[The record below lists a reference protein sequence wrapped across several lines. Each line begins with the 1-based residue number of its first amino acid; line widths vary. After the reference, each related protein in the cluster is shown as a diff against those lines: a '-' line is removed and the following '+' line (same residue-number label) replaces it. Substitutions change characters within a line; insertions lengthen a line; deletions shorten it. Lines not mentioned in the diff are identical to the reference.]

1 MDYNVGL
8 VALAIGLGMA
18 IAAAI
23 GALSQSRAIWRAV
36 EAIARQP
43 EAGGRIFTSMIIG
56 LALIET
62 LVLFTFLVTGIIL
75 KGDLTTM
82 VQANYGKAS
91 LENQKLM
98 DNYEAEK
105 KAEKAKTG
113 GGH

>member
-1 MDYNVGL
+1 MRTVDYNIGL
-8 VALAIGLGMA
+8 VALVIGLGMA
-18 IAAAI
+18 IAASI

-43 EAGGRIFTSMIIG
+43 EAGGRIFTAMIIG
-56 LALIET
+56 LAFIET
-62 LVLFTFLVTGIIL
+62 LVIFTLFVTGIIL

-82 VQANYGKAS
+82 VQARYGKDKVEA
-91 LENQKLM
+91 QKLM

-105 KAEKAKTG
+105 AKSG

>member
-1 MDYNVGL
+1 VDYNIGL

-18 IAAAI
+18 IAASI

-43 EAGGRIFTSMIIG
+43 EAGGRIFTAMIIG

-62 LVLFTFLVTGIIL
+62 LVLFTFLVTGVIL
-75 KGDLTTM
+75 KGDLSKL
-82 VQANYGKAS
+82 VQANYGKNNVEA
-91 LENQKLM
+91 QKLM
-98 DNYEAEK
+98 DNYD
-105 KAEKAKTG
+105 AEKAKSG

>member
-1 MDYNVGL
+1 MDYNISW
-8 VALAIGLGMA
+8 VAISIGLGMA
-18 IAAAI
+18 IAASI

-43 EAGGRIFTSMIIG
+43 EAGGRIFTALIIG

-75 KGDLTTM
+75 KGDLTKM

-91 LENQKLM
+91 LEAQKLQ
-98 DNYEAEK
+98 DNYESEK
-105 KAEKAKTG
+105 SKTG

>member
-18 IAAAI
+18 LAASI
-23 GALSQSRAIWRAV
+23 GALSQAKAIWRAV

-62 LVLFTFLVTGIIL
+62 LVIYTLLVTGFFL
-75 KGDLTTM
+75 QSNMNEM
-82 VQANYGKAS
+82 VKAKYGKEL

-98 DNYEAEK
+98 DTYEADKAAKEK
-105 KAEKAKTG
+105 